1 MGDLWCR
8 ERRWEVRKVA
18 LLMDCTCVT
27 KLPALPGSHS
37 ETSGMSV
44 LRVDVCPLTSAGHPL
59 DAFRGASEGFQLIRI
74 TKFLKKKKNTR
85 ANITTITIC
94 RKCCLQQGNG
104 KTLLL
109 AFMIKASSARGLSQ
123 HLPLR
128 PSCPPS
134 GRSG

>member
-1 MGDLWCR
+1 M
-8 ERRWEVRKVA
+8 A

-74 TKFLKKKKNTR
+74 TKFLKKKKILGQT
-85 ANITTITIC
+85 
-94 RKCCLQQGNG
+94 
-104 KTLLL
+104 
-109 AFMIKASSARGLSQ
+109 S
-123 HLPLR
+123 
-128 PSCPPS
+128 PPS
-134 GRSG
+134 PSVGNVVCSRVMGKHCF